1 MIKLVKHIAKL
12 KRKSGGI
19 VEIEVEDVKFTFKK
33 DEPLYAPVET
43 AAIIKQT
50 IIILEREG
58 LDWLRVEESP

>member
-1 MIKLVKHIAKL
+1 MKYLAKL
-12 KRKSGGI
+12 KRKGVGLL
-19 VEIEVEDVKFTFKK
+19 EIEIEDGKFNFKK
-33 DEPLYAPVET
+33 DEPLFAPVET

>member
-1 MIKLVKHIAKL
+1 MKYIAKL
-12 KRKSGGI
+12 KRKGVGLL
-19 VEIEVEDVKFTFKK
+19 EIEIEDGKFNFKK
-33 DEPLYAPVET
+33 DEPLFAPVET

>member
-1 MIKLVKHIAKL
+1 MKYVAKL
-12 KRKSGGI
+12 KRKGVGLL
-19 VEIEVEDVKFTFKK
+19 EIEIEDGKFNFKK
-33 DEPLYAPVET
+33 DEPLFAPVET

>member
-1 MIKLVKHIAKL
+1 MIKVKYIAKL
-12 KRKSGGI
+12 KRKGVGLL
-19 VEIEVEDVKFTFKK
+19 EIEIEDGKFNFKK
-33 DEPLYAPVET
+33 DEPLFAPVET

>member
-1 MIKLVKHIAKL
+1 MKYIAKL
-12 KRKSGGI
+12 KRKGVGI
-19 VEIEVEDVKFTFKK
+19 MQIEIENGKFNFKK
-33 DEPLYAPVET
+33 DEPLFAPVET

>member
-1 MIKLVKHIAKL
+1 LIKVKYIAKL
-12 KRKSGGI
+12 KRKGVGLL
-19 VEIEVEDVKFTFKK
+19 EIEIEDGKFNFKK
-33 DEPLYAPVET
+33 DEPLFAPVET

>member
-1 MIKLVKHIAKL
+1 MIKVKYIAKL
-12 KRKSGGI
+12 KRKGVGI
-19 VEIEVEDVKFTFKK
+19 MQIEIENGKFNFKK
-33 DEPLYAPVET
+33 DEPLFAPVET